1 MPTIID
7 QQYESGNTLVDYLK
21 SQQQI
26 TFYNEA
32 ENNFRKTILLS
43 AASFFEKEISDTVI
57 EFARSHTDNNEL
69 VISIIKQKA
78 VSRQYH
84 TYFQWESGNVN
95 SFFGLLGDEFKSR
108 LTKKVK
114 EDENLDKAIKAF
126 LEIGR
131 ERNKMVHQN
140 FAEIVI
146 DKTAEEIYNLYQ
158 SSIYFIEII
167 KTELIKQNNEQAP
180 AGIETSNLS

>member
-1 MPTIID
+1 MDIPTIID
-7 QQYESGNTLVDYLK
+7 QQYQSGNTLVDYLK

-26 TFYNEA
+26 TFYGEA

-43 AASFFEKEISDTVI
+43 AASFFEKEISETII
-57 EFARSHTDNNEL
+57 EFAKSYTDNNEL
-69 VISIIKQKA
+69 IISIIKQKA

-84 TYFQWESGNVN
+84 TYFNWDSANAS
-95 SFFGLLGDEFKSR
+95 SFFALFGDAFKIR
-108 LTKKVK
+108 MNNKVK

-146 DKTAEEIYNLYQ
+146 DKTAAEIYELYQ
-158 SSIYFIEII
+158 TSLYFINTI
-167 KTELIKQNNEQAP
+167 KVELVKN
-180 AGIETSNLS
+180 GH

>member
-7 QQYESGNTLVDYLK
+7 QQYESGNSLVEYLK
-21 SQQQI
+21 NQQQI
-26 TFYNEA
+26 TFFNEA

-43 AASFFEKEISDTVI
+43 SASYFEKEISETVI
-57 EFARSHTDNNEL
+57 EFAKSHTDNNEL

-84 TYFQWESGNVN
+84 TYFDWDKATNAN
-95 SFFGLLGDEFKSR
+95 KFFSLFGEDFKNKMI
-108 LTKKVK
+108 KKVK
-114 EDENLDKAIKAF
+114 DDPILDKSIKSF
-126 LEIGR
+126 LEIGQ

-146 DKTAEEIYNLYQ
+146 DKTAEEIYKLYQ
-158 SSIYFIEII
+158 DSIYFIETI
-167 KTELIKQNNEQAP
+167 KAELIKQNNEQAN
-180 AGIETSNLS
+180 GQ

>member
-21 SQQQI
+21 SQQQL

-43 AASFFEKEISDTVI
+43 AASFFEKEISETVI
-57 EFARSHTDNNEL
+57 EFAKSHTGNNEL

-84 TYFQWESGNVN
+84 TYFNWESANARSEEHTSELQSRPHLVCR
-95 SFFGLLGDEFKSR
+95 LLLE
-108 LTKKVK
+108 KK
-114 EDENLDKAIKAF
+114 N
-126 LEIGR
+126 
-131 ERNKMVHQN
+131 
-140 FAEIVI
+140 
-146 DKTAEEIYNLYQ
+146 
-158 SSIYFIEII
+158 
-167 KTELIKQNNEQAP
+167 
-180 AGIETSNLS
+180 

>member
-7 QQYESGNTLVDYLK
+7 QQYESGNSLVDYLK
-21 SQQQI
+21 SQQQL
-26 TFYNEA
+26 TFFNEA

-43 AASFFEKEISDTVI
+43 SASFFEKEISETVI
-57 EFARSHTDNNEL
+57 EFAKSHTDNNEL

-84 TYFQWESGNVN
+84 TYFDWDKATNAN
-95 SFFGLLGDEFKSR
+95 KFFSLFGEDFKNKMI
-108 LTKKVK
+108 KKVK
-114 EDENLDKAIKAF
+114 DDPKLDNSIKSF
-126 LEIGR
+126 LEIGQ

-146 DKTAEEIYNLYQ
+146 DKTAEEIYKLYQ
-158 SSIYFIEII
+158 DSIYFIETV
-167 KTELIKQNNEQAP
+167 KTELIKQKDEQP
-180 AGIETSNLS
+180 AGQ

>member
-7 QQYESGNTLVDYLK
+7 QQYESGNSLVDYLK
-21 SQQQI
+21 SQHQL
-26 TFYNEA
+26 TFFNEA

-43 AASFFEKEISDTVI
+43 SASFFEKEISETVI
-57 EFARSHTDNNEL
+57 EFAKSHTDNNEL

-84 TYFQWESGNVN
+84 TYFDWDKATNAN
-95 SFFGLLGDEFKSR
+95 KFFSLFGEDFKNKMI
-108 LTKKVK
+108 KKVK
-114 EDENLDKAIKAF
+114 DDPKLDNSIKSF
-126 LEIGR
+126 LEIGQ

-146 DKTAEEIYNLYQ
+146 DKTAEEIYKLYQ
-158 SSIYFIEII
+158 DSIYFIETV
-167 KTELIKQNNEQAP
+167 KKELIKQKDEQP
-180 AGIETSNLS
+180 AGQ

>member
-43 AASFFEKEISDTVI
+43 AASFFEKEISETVI
-57 EFARSHTDNNEL
+57 EFAKSHTGNNEL

-78 VSRQYH
+78 VNRQYH
-84 TYFQWESGNVN
+84 TYFNWESANAN
-95 SFFGLLGDEFKSR
+95 TFFGLFGDEFKTR
-108 LTKKVK
+108 MTQKIK

-146 DKTAEEIYNLYQ
+146 DKTAEEIYILYQ
-158 SSIYFIEII
+158 TSIYFIETI
-167 KTELIKQNNEQAP
+167 KTELIRQNNDP
-180 AGIETSNLS
+180 AVG

>member
-7 QQYESGNTLVDYLK
+7 QQYESGNSLVDYLK
-21 SQQQI
+21 NQQQI
-26 TFYNEA
+26 TFFNEA

-43 AASFFEKEISDTVI
+43 SASYFEKEISETVI
-57 EFARSHTDNNEL
+57 EFAKSHTDNNEL

-84 TYFQWESGNVN
+84 TYFDWDKATNAN
-95 SFFGLLGDEFKSR
+95 KFFSLFGEDFKNKMI
-108 LTKKVK
+108 KKVK
-114 EDENLDKAIKAF
+114 DDHKLDKSIKSF
-126 LEIGR
+126 LEIGQ

-146 DKTAEEIYNLYQ
+146 DKTAEEIYKLYQ
-158 SSIYFIEII
+158 DSIYFIETI
-167 KTELIKQNNEQAP
+167 KKELIKQKNEQAN
-180 AGIETSNLS
+180 GQ

>member
-21 SQQQI
+21 SQQQL

-43 AASFFEKEISDTVI
+43 AASYFEKEISETVI

-69 VISIIKQKA
+69 VVSIVKQKA

-84 TYFQWESGNVN
+84 TYFNWESANAN
-95 SFFGLLGDEFKSR
+95 AFFGLFGDEFKSR
-108 LTKKVK
+108 MTQRVK
-114 EDENLDKAIKAF
+114 EDDNLDKGIKAF

-158 SSIYFIEII
+158 TSLYFIETI
-167 KTELIKQNNEQAP
+167 KTELIRQNNEQA
-180 AGIETSNLS
+180 N